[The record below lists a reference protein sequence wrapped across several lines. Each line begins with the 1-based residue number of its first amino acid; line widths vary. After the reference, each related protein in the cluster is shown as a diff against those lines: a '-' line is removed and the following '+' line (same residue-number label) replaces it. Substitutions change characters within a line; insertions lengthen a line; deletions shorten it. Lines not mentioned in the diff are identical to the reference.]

1 MVKHSAL
8 DTLIELATN
17 QTEEAARRLGTAIK
31 QCADNEQ
38 RLAMLLQYRD
48 EYETR
53 LRQGMTAGISASGYR
68 NFQLFLEKL
77 DAAIRGQEQIVQT
90 ARHRITAE
98 RGAWQSSERT
108 RVSYDTLAARA
119 QQTALARQ
127 NKQDQKLTDELA
139 TRATTYKR

>member
-1 MVKHSAL
+1 MDA
-8 DTLIELATN
+8 
-17 QTEEAARRLGTAIK
+17 
-31 QCADNEQ
+31 
-38 RLAMLLQYRD
+38 LLQEGFNFPDRRD
-48 EYETR
+48 R
-53 LRQGMTAGISASGYR
+53 L
-68 NFQLFLEKL
+68 
-77 DAAIRGQEQIVQT
+77 VQ
-90 ARHRITAE
+90 HRITAE